1 MHTIRRLIVTG
12 LMGLPLLAAPAWA
25 DNNGQQGTATPS
37 PNGNGVDITAS
48 DTLQAQAAA
57 AAGSTGVTCKSIPIP
72 VTGLGQG
79 LAWVNSGAGPF
90 PNGGGMDSNGTLIAP
105 GTPGTWYLVTCSDSA

>member
-1 MHTIRRLIVTG
+1 MRVICRLSSAVVLVLVLTAG
-12 LMGLPLLAAPAWA
+12 SAWA
-25 DNNGQQGTATPS
+25 DNWSDHGSASPS
-37 PNGNGVDITAS
+37 PNGNGVDITAA
-48 DTLQAQAAA
+48 DTLQAQAAGG
-57 AAGSTGVTCKSIPIP
+57 AGSTGVTCKSIPIP